1 MKLLSRMVISKAVSY
16 THLDYNYTCIGCGKC
31 NDVCPVGLSPHYLYK
46 FVQAGRYSMLK
57 DFDIDLCI
65 GCGTCSY
72 VCPAKLKIAS
82 EITRGK
88 MELEQY
94 MNKKLEKEQCEE
106 VRV

>member
-1 MKLLSRMVISKAVSY
+1 
-16 THLDYNYTCIGCGKC
+16 
-31 NDVCPVGLSPHYLYK
+31 
-46 FVQAGRYSMLK
+46 MLK

-106 VRV
+106 VHV